1 MCFGCKIAENIENSG
16 AKGLLTALTCF
27 FSRKQMHVHTRE
39 AIRRK
44 ALIPICN
51 CFSIST
57 SLFTGPK
64 SGCTLSPVSSS
75 LRAFF
80 SFSLGA
86 CGVTQAQARRGK
98 QTTLTSKLITKHE
111 RSRAFREPHFAQFH
125 YILRV
130 HSNIMHKLLETAAK
144 IDQNLQ
150 SSHANHTAAAIFGS
164 STQFSIAPSPPRMV
178 LSKNK
183 IFLRC
188 FFCVFTNLK
197 SFNFST
203 PITVNKNFS
212 AKVFF

>member
-1 MCFGCKIAENIENSG
+1 MNTWSTWMCCGCKIAENIENSG

-27 FSRKQMHVHTRE
+27 FSRKQIHVHTRE

-64 SGCTLSPVSSS
+64 SGCTLTPVSSS

-111 RSRAFREPHFAQFH
+111 RSRAFSRTSFRTIPLHFARALQFYPQTPGGRRQNSSKSPIFSRKPH
-125 YILRV
+125 NNRHLW
-130 HSNIMHKLLETAAK
+130 L
-144 IDQNLQ
+144 IDP
-150 SSHANHTAAAIFGS
+150 IFHCA
-164 STQFSIAPSPPRMV
+164 FSIAHGAVKKMRFIFFTF
-178 LSKNK
+178 LLQRFHQSK
-183 IFLRC
+183 
-188 FFCVFTNLK
+188 V
-197 SFNFST
+197 
-203 PITVNKNFS
+203 V
-212 AKVFF
+212 

>member
-1 MCFGCKIAENIENSG
+1 
-16 AKGLLTALTCF
+16 
-27 FSRKQMHVHTRE
+27 MHVHTRE

-111 RSRAFREPHFAQFH
+111 RSRAFSRTSFRATPLHFPRALQFYPQTPGNRRQNSSKSPIVSSKPHSSRHLWLIDPIFH
-125 YILRV
+125 C
-130 HSNIMHKLLETAAK
+130 A
-144 IDQNLQ
+144 
-150 SSHANHTAAAIFGS
+150 
-164 STQFSIAPSPPRMV
+164 
-178 LSKNK
+178 
-183 IFLRC
+183 
-188 FFCVFTNLK
+188 
-197 SFNFST
+197 FST
-203 PITVNKNFS
+203 AHGAVKKMRIIFFTFLLQRFTHL
-212 AKVFF
+212 KVV